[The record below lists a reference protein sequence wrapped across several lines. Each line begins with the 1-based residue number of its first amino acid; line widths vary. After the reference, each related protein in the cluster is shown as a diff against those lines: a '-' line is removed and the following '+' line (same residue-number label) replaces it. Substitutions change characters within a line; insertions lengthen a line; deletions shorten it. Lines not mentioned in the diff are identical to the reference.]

1 MGADGL
7 NNMFLPRRRFLSA
20 SSNECFRLSIARIS
34 QANGGVWQTFTLN
47 YPRPR
52 IHWFPSFDANPV
64 QCTSIGALAA
74 LITDPTVRIFIYMV
88 YHHW

>member
-1 MGADGL
+1 MHK
-7 NNMFLPRRRFLSA
+7 SA
-20 SSNECFRLSIARIS
+20 

-64 QCTSIGALAA
+64 QCTNIGALAT
-74 LITDPTVRIFIYMV
+74 LVTDPTVRLSAKNDIEHTTNLLILELWV
-88 YHHW
+88 SLCAW